1 MANLSIRRLAVS
13 LLVVALA
20 PFAAQALPS
29 GYEQDVRAYNL
40 AHGRVVFSDKC
51 MRCHETGK
59 RGAPVWSSAEDWATR
74 LQKPLS
80 TLIKNAQEG
89 HGDMPPKGDLE
100 LTDQDVAAAVAY
112 VAHHGRRLLAN
123 NLDNLAATAA
133 GDSDL
138 PQGVDLAN
146 CSAGGTPAPCVVQ
159 APANDAVFN
168 MFLLLIRQERW
179 R

>member
-1 MANLSIRRLAVS
+1 MVQQSPGYLALA
-13 LLVVALA
+13 LLVVSLA
-20 PFAAQALPS
+20 PYAAQAAPS

-40 AHGRVVFSDKC
+40 AHGRVVYADKC

-59 RGAPVWSSAEDWATR
+59 RGAPIWDDAEDWAKR

-80 TLIKNAQEG
+80 ALINNAQQG
-89 HGDMPPKGDLE
+89 HGDMPPKGDLA

-112 VAHHGRRLLAN
+112 VAHHGRRLLAH

-133 GDSDL
+133 GDTDPPPSADL
-138 PQGVDLAN
+138 VNCLA
-146 CSAGGTPAPCVVQ
+146 AGTPTPCVVQ